1 MISIKVSEIS
11 NVFYVSTFLEN
22 QQKDIQAVANIKDLK
37 ENDFVKFTGTGTIT
51 KECVNTLLTG
61 GTNGTFDNSEY
72 TNYLNLVAKQ
82 KFDILVANQIG
93 SSNVFNAQNIKNFI
107 EKLREEKGFKCQAI
121 INNFLTGNYEGIIS
135 TYNQGLKF
143 DEVELSNDD
152 TLILLGA
159 MMAGVS
165 IAESNTYRVVEEATE
180 ITGTVTEEQIEN
192 LITQGYLV
200 LSVKRDGKIVIE
212 KDINTLSV
220 QNGKNK
226 VLKENRAVR
235 LLDEISNYVANE
247 FEVKY
252 IGKIA
257 NNDAGLSLFKS
268 SIVKY
273 LNNLVEQAVIT
284 NFDSKEDIIVQ
295 RGEQPESIVSEIK
308 IQPTYT
314 IEKLYLQI
322 NL

>member
-1 MISIKVSEIS
+1 MLSIKVSEIS

-61 GTNGTFDNSEY
+61 GTNGTFDNSDY
-72 TNYLNLVAKQ
+72 INYLNLVAKQ

-93 SSNVFNAQNIKNFI
+93 GSNVFNAQDIKNFI

-121 INNFLTGNYEGIIS
+121 INNFITGNYEGLIS
-135 TYNQGLKF
+135 AYNQGLKF

-165 IAESNTYRVVEEATE
+165 IAESNTYRVIEDATE
-180 ITGTVTEEQIEN
+180 ITGNVTEEQIEN

-200 LSVKRDGKIVIE
+200 MSVRRDGKVVIE
-212 KDINTLSV
+212 KDINTLST

-268 SIVKY
+268 AIVKY
-273 LNNLVEQAVIT
+273 LNGLVEQAVIT

-295 RGEQPESIVSEIK
+295 RGEQPESIISEIK